1 MPPHAVGRY
10 SSTELTGGALAEY
23 GRTGLGTTAPRTEPE
38 AVRLAFTSA
47 TKRYGLCVRERNVKA
62 VLKFTQRTL
71 ALVNE
76 APEFGFEFLA
86 AE

>member
-1 MPPHAVGRY
+1 MSHHMPWVD
-10 SSTELTGGALAEY
+10 TLALNPLVVLVEY
-23 GRTGLGTTAPRTEPE
+23 GCTGLGTTAPRTEPE
-38 AVRLAFTSA
+38 AVSLAFTSA
-47 TKRYGLCVRERNVKA
+47 TKRYGLFVRERNVKA
-62 VLKFTQRTL
+62 VLKFTQRTP